1 MNGYNTGWKFD
12 RWYAAAA
19 ASSGATGTVTLESPA
34 TSFDSL
40 TLGSAN
46 VANGNAPTANIAQW
60 SIMTHG
66 YNAIRLRFACYPTSG
81 TLPET
86 IGVVQWKVYLVE
98 GTTEEDQVGTHWM
111 LTPMT
116 TIFTNWPSAVG
127 AATTYSSTKTSL
139 LNYQGKPFAIMA
151 NTIRCAD
158 TAAGTDVS
166 VVADSAQNEAY
177 ASQYF
182 YGVLGQDV
190 RWGPSTYKSADGM
203 PTVDVYTPKANFAV
217 YSPGFSSEA
226 ATQNSSGEVYIN
238 NLAGAARI
246 LVVPTASYGYSV
258 INRHP
263 TAPLTVSG
271 TAATFAKSVGLLYNL
286 LQ

>member
-1 MNGYNTGWKFD
+1 
-12 RWYAAAA
+12 
-19 ASSGATGTVTLESPA
+19 
-34 TSFDSL
+34 
-40 TLGSAN
+40 
-46 VANGNAPTANIAQW
+46 
-60 SIMTHG
+60 MTHG
-66 YNAIRLRFACYPTSG
+66 YNAIRLRFGCYPTSG
-81 TLPET
+81 TASDT

-98 GTTEEDQVGTHWM
+98 GTAEEDQIGTHWI

-116 TIFTNWPSAVG
+116 TIFTNWPNATG
-127 AATTYSSTKTSL
+127 AITSYSTTKTSL
-139 LNYQGKPFAIMA
+139 LNYQGKPWAIMA

-166 VVADSAQNEAY
+166 VVGDSVQNEAY

-190 RWGPSTYKSADGM
+190 RWGPSTYKAADGL
-203 PTVDVYTPKANFAV
+203 PSTDVYSPKANFAV
-217 YSPGFSSEA
+217 YSPGFSSES
-226 ATQNSSGEVYIN
+226 ATQYSSGEVYIN

-263 TAPLTVSG
+263 TAPLNVSG
-271 TAATFAKSVGLLYNL
+271 TAATFAKSVGVLYNL